1 MDSSLIVSESEMKIY
16 LDEKIKTKNKHL
28 MLTSNNWDDYSYR
41 STFYL
46 EFFDGKNYIDVGE
59 LKIIDSTKEIG
70 DVVFESGTNEL
81 DDIFCSLGQSKDY
94 YLNIRELGHEDEH
107 QILRILNDCAYDNV
121 IYKSFNDLEQFK
133 SSAVRFSTAEQ
144 ALSFA
149 QDIYSRNNDSKITPC
164 HSFKFKTKLKGFVS
178 EYDLNFDFFNQTESE
193 IPSNINVIIG
203 RNGTGK
209 TQLLSDL
216 AKTISGYGFENK
228 DDLIKS
234 RDTKFINGSP
244 RFGRVIVVS
253 YSAFDNFEIPGKNE
267 SERKEIEN
275 QGHIYGYK
283 YCGLRERIKDNE
295 YRLRNI
301 DEISMDFK
309 NAIKSLRYSERI
321 DDWMLCIK
329 HVVSD
334 PSFRHLKTE
343 QLQKTFSNLSSG
355 QKIILSILT
364 SIFEHIE
371 DNSIVIIDEPETHL
385 HPSLISAF
393 MHSLRG
399 ILMLSNSFAIIA
411 THSPVILQETP
422 SKFVQV
428 LKGSVK
434 RPKVG
439 SLDCESFGEEI
450 STLTEDVFKVSFEE
464 SNFYSVLSKLSD
476 KGYTAKEIDSLFE
489 KRLGLTARS
498 FLRSCK

>member
-1 MDSSLIVSESEMKIY
+1 MKIY
-16 LDEKIKTKNKHL
+16 LDEIIKTKNKHL
-28 MLTSNNWDDYSYR
+28 MITSNDWDDYSYR

-46 EFFDGKNYIDVGE
+46 EFFDGKEYKDIGE
-59 LKIIDSTKEIG
+59 LKIIDSTR
-70 DVVFESGTNEL
+70 DVGKVLFESGNNGL
-81 DDIFCSLGQSKDY
+81 DDNYCSLGQSKNY
-94 YLNIRELGHEDEH
+94 YLNLRELGHEDEH
-107 QILRILNDCAYDNV
+107 EILKILNDCAYDSV
-121 IYKSFNDLEQFK
+121 IYESFRKLEQFK

-144 ALSFA
+144 ALLFA
-149 QDIYSRNNDSKITPC
+149 QDIYSRNSEGKISPC
-164 HSFKFKTKLKGFVS
+164 HSFKFKTQLKGFFS
-178 EYDLNFDFFNQTESE
+178 EYNLKFDFFNQNESE

-216 AKTISGYGFENK
+216 AKTISGYGFEKK
-228 DDLIKS
+228 DDLIES
-234 RDTKFINGSP
+234 RETKFINGSP
-244 RFGRVIVVS
+244 KFGRVIVVS

-267 SERKEIEN
+267 SERDEMKNE
-275 QGHIYGYK
+275 GHIYGYK
-283 YCGLRERIKDNE
+283 YCGLRERIRDNE

-301 DEISMDFK
+301 DEISIDFK
-309 NAIKSLRYSERI
+309 NAVRSIKVSERI

-334 PSFRHLKTE
+334 PSFRHLKT
-343 QLQKTFSNLSSG
+343 QKLQKTFSNLSSG

-393 MHSLRG
+393 MHSLRD
-399 ILMLSNSFAIIA
+399 ILMLSNSYAIIA

-434 RPKVG
+434 SPKVG
-439 SLDCESFGEEI
+439 ALECESFGEEI

-464 SNFYSVLSKLSD
+464 SNFYSVLSELSD
-476 KGYTAKEIDSLFE
+476 KGYTAKEVDNLFE

>member
-1 MDSSLIVSESEMKIY
+1 MKIY
-16 LDEKIKTKNKHL
+16 LNKKTKTKEKHL
-28 MLTSNNWDDYSYR
+28 KLTTNSWDDYSYR

-46 EFFDGKNYIDVGE
+46 EFFDGEAYSKIGE
-59 LKIIDSTKEIG
+59 LKIIDSNKDIG
-70 DVVFESGTNEL
+70 DVRFESKTSQLAEN
-81 DDIFCSLGQSKDY
+81 FCSLGQSKRY

-107 QILRILNDCAYDNV
+107 KILKILNDCAYSNAV
-121 IYKSFNDLEQFK
+121 YNFFKNLEQFK

-144 ALSFA
+144 ALIFA
-149 QDIYSRNNDSKITPC
+149 QDIYSRENNNQLTPC
-164 HSFKFKTKLKGFVS
+164 HSFKFRTKLKGFES
-178 EYDLNFDFFNQTESE
+178 EYNFKFNFFNQNESE

-216 AKTISGYGFENK
+216 AKTISGYGFEDK
-228 DDLIKS
+228 DELIQS
-234 RDTKFINGSP
+234 RDTKFIDGNP
-244 RFGRVIVVS
+244 NFGRVIVVS

-267 SERKEIEN
+267 SERQKIKT

-283 YCGLRERIKDNE
+283 YCGLRERIKDDQ

-301 DEISMDFK
+301 HEISMNFK
-309 NAIKSLRYSERI
+309 SAIKSLRASSKLE
-321 DDWMLCIK
+321 DWTDCIS
-329 HVVSD
+329 HVISD

-343 QLQKTFSNLSSG
+343 NLQKSFSNFSSG

-393 MHSLRG
+393 MHSLRS

-434 RPKVG
+434 RPKVT

-464 SNFYSVLSKLSD
+464 SNFYSVLNDLSS
-476 KGYTAKEIDSLFE
+476 KGYTATEIDNLFGN
-489 KRLGLTARS
+489 RLGLTARS
-498 FLRSCK
+498 FLRSAK